1 MTRQSPTRTA
11 RARGFTLIEM
21 MMAVLIIGIL
31 LAVIVPNFWGSDDK
45 ARIAAAKGGLRSVAS
60 ALDMYRIDNGH
71 YPSTE
76 QGLQALVT
84 KPSGF
89 PEPKHWGP
97 EPYLRKLPLDP
108 WENEFVYAL
117 KGRSFELISL
127 GEDGAEGGEDMHADI
142 RYSDI

>member
-1 MTRQSPTRTA
+1 MKTNLGRAT

-45 ARIAAAKGGLRSVAS
+45 ARTAAAKAGLRSVAS
-60 ALDMYRIDNGH
+60 ALDMYRIDNGQ

-76 QGLQALVT
+76 QGLQALVS

-89 PEPKHWGP
+89 PEARHWGP
-97 EPYLRKLPLDP
+97 EPYLRKLPMDP
-108 WENEFVYAL
+108 WDNEFVYVK

-127 GEDGAEGGEDMHADI
+127 GADGADGGDEMGADI

>member
-1 MTRQSPTRTA
+1 MTRQSPVRTA
-11 RARGFTLIEM
+11 HARGFTLIEM

-76 QGLQALVT
+76 QGLQALVS

>member
-11 RARGFTLIEM
+11 LARGFTLIEM

-76 QGLQALVT
+76 QGLQALVS